1 MVGMKYYLLVF
12 LGACSYG
19 LLSTIAKLAYGA
31 GYTVNEVTASQ
42 MFFGWLC
49 TFLLMLLF
57 SRHKVS
63 SKQAVQLMFVG
74 AFSCLTGVFYY
85 SCLQT
90 VPASIAIVLLFQFT
104 WIGVILEAVVTRTFP
119 SKEKLISIV
128 ILLVGTLMAGGI
140 FEATSFEWTL
150 AGLLLGLGA
159 AVTFAL
165 FVFFSG
171 RVATELPA
179 LSRSFIVVTGAM
191 LLIFIIFP
199 PTFFVSGVLLEGL
212 WKYAMFLG
220 FFGMVIPTIFFSMG
234 VPKIGG
240 GMATI
245 LGAAELPVAV
255 LMSMALLRE
264 QVSVLQ
270 WGGIILILIGIAV
283 PQLRFMMAG
292 KSVHRA

>member
-1 MVGMKYYLLVF
+1 MVEMKYYLLVF

-42 MFFGWLC
+42 MFFGWLL
-49 TFLLMLLF
+49 TFGLMLVF
-57 SRHKVS
+57 SRHEVS
-63 SKQAVQLMFVG
+63 SKQIGQLMFVG

-104 WIGVILEAVVTRTFP
+104 WIGVLLEAIVNRAFP
-119 SKEKLISIV
+119 SKEKLVSIA
-128 ILLVGTLMAGGI
+128 ILLVGTVLAGGVL
-140 FEATSFEWTL
+140 EDATFEWTL
-150 AGLLLGLGA
+150 SGLLLGLGA
-159 AVTFAL
+159 ALTFAL

-199 PTFFVSGVLLEGL
+199 PTFFVSGVLLDGL

-220 FFGMVIPTIFFSMG
+220 FFGMVIPTIFFAIG

-255 LMSMALLRE
+255 LMSMTLLQE
-264 QVSVLQ
+264 EVSAFQ
-270 WGGIILILIGIAV
+270 WGGIILILSAIAF
-283 PQLRFMMAG
+283 PQIRLMTAE
-292 KSVHRA
+292 KKVSQV

>member
-1 MVGMKYYLLVF
+1 MKYYLFVF

-19 LLSTIAKLAYGA
+19 LLSTITKLAYGA

-42 MFFGWLC
+42 MFFGWVF
-49 TFLLMLLF
+49 TFVLMLMF
-57 SRHKVS
+57 SRHKVGT
-63 SKQAVQLMFVG
+63 KHIFPLLFVG
-74 AFSCLTGVFYY
+74 VFSCLTGVLYY
-85 SCLQT
+85 SSLQT

-119 SKEKLISIV
+119 SKEKLISIA
-128 ILLVGTLMAGGI
+128 ILLVGTVLAGGVL
-140 FEATSFEWTL
+140 EGATFEWTL
-150 AGLLLGLGA
+150 AGFLLGLGSA
-159 AVTFAL
+159 LTFAL
-165 FVFFSG
+165 FIFFSG

-179 LSRSFIVVTGAM
+179 LSRSFVVVTGAM

-199 PTFFVSGVLLEGL
+199 PAFFTNGVLFDGL
-212 WKYAMFLG
+212 WKYGMFLG
-220 FFGMVIPTIFFSMG
+220 FFGMVIPTIFFSIG

-264 QVSVLQ
+264 QVSVWQ

-283 PQLRFMMAG
+283 PQIRLMRTEKRRG
-292 KSVHRA
+292 